1 MNDDLDK
8 ISELF
13 EKQRIADNDDAE
25 KFWQNLSYEDKC
37 NAFHAVVSRIAKAEL
52 IDKGSYRY
60 ALYEVFGFQPDMYAR
75 GMNCGFLALHN
86 SISADYDY
94 DDGTI
99 T

>member
-1 MNDDLDK
+1 MDDELNK

-13 EKQRIADNDDAE
+13 EKQRIADSDDAE

-37 NAFHAVVSRIAKAEL
+37 NAFHAVVSRIVKAEL

-60 ALYEVFGFQPDMYAR
+60 AIYEVFGFQADMYAR

-86 SISADYDY
+86 SISDDYDY

-99 T
+99 D